1 MKYCTVCNEKNVF
14 LKKFEYYSKPKG
26 ETDFGIKSSDYYR
39 FYETCLN
46 CKHWFSVISP
56 KIKLK
61 NLYSSKYNSSTY
73 KGLIKKNFEKVKK
86 IPSKNSDNFYR
97 VIRINNFMK
106 KLKKKKNFSNLSLL
120 DIGSGLGIF
129 PYQMKKKNYD
139 CTALDPDKNSCF
151 HIKNNLKINTIH
163 GDFLKVKIKRKF
175 DIITLNKVIEHVK
188 NPKALIA
195 KSIKNLKNNGVIYI
209 EVPDEKAKTGG
220 KKREE
225 FFIDHLHVFSRKSLK
240 MMAKKLNLKIE
251 IIKSIQEPSSKYSI
265 FGFFTLKKK
274 NLIN

>member
-1 MKYCTVCNEKNVF
+1 M
-14 LKKFEYYSKPKG
+14 
-26 ETDFGIKSSDYYR
+26 
-39 FYETCLN
+39 
-46 CKHWFSVISP
+46 
-56 KIKLK
+56 KIKK
-61 NLYSSKYNSSTY
+61 
-73 KGLIKKNFEKVKK
+73 
-86 IPSKNSDNFYR
+86 
-97 VIRINNFMK
+97 
-106 KLKKKKNFSNLSLL
+106 
-120 DIGSGLGIF
+120 
-129 PYQMKKKNYD
+129 
-139 CTALDPDKNSCF
+139 
-151 HIKNNLKINTIH
+151 
-163 GDFLKVKIKRKF
+163 KF

-220 KKREE
+220 KKRRI
-225 FFIDHLHVFSRKSLK
+225 FIDHLHVFSRKSLK